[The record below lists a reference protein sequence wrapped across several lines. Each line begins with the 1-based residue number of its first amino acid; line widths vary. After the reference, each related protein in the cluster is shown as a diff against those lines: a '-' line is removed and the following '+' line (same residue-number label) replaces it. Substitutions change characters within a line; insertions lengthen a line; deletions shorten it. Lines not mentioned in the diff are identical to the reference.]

1 MLLVVGRVGRAHG
14 VLGEATIEIRTDL
27 PDERFVVGKQLV
39 TDPAINGPLTIESA
53 RDHNGILL
61 LKFKEVKDRTA
72 IERIRDTLLLA
83 DVDLA
88 TDHSNGNEDEY
99 HVQQLIGCD
108 VVDEAGSKL
117 GVLTDVLNLPG
128 QDLLAIQSNS
138 GEVLLPFI
146 AEFVPEVDIEN
157 RRIVVRPPSGLLELH
172 QNNEEKT
179 WDDQNAL

>member
-1 MLLVVGRVGRAHG
+1 MLLVVGRIGRAHG

-27 PDERFVVGKQLV
+27 PDERFVVGAQLI
-39 TDPAINGPLTIESA
+39 TDPVGNGPLTIEST

-61 LKFKEVKDRTA
+61 LKFKEVKDRTS
-72 IERIRDTLLLA
+72 IERIRDTLLMV
-83 DVDLA
+83 DVDFKEDQSSA
-88 TDHSNGNEDEY
+88 NADEY

-108 VVDEAGSKL
+108 VVDEAGSTL

-128 QDLLAIQSNS
+128 QDVLAIQSKF

-157 RRIVVRPPSGLLELH
+157 RRIVVCPPSGLLEL
-172 QNNEEKT
+172 QQDNDQLVG
-179 WDDQNAL
+179 DD